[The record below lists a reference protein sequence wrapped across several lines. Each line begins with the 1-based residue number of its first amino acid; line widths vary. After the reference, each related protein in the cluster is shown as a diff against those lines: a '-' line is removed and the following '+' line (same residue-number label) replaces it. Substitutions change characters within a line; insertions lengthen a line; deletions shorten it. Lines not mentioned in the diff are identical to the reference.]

1 MTLHFFCILVSW
13 LLAERGCASCVTTWM
28 RIWPVHAMWQNTN
41 SYGVSLKTKCLRYFS
56 RDVLTPVLTKYS
68 CIIVYQVLLR
78 NTDNLTEVNLLLRQ
92 YETNRKGFWVFWLW
106 VTSKKTFCNN
116 SAHVILNFTE
126 TILLR
131 KTNQLIQQKLKFHV
145 LSDVTNLVIH
155 KIMCFT
161 IKLFFSYALH
171 T

>member
-1 MTLHFFCILVSW
+1 MTYWNRSWKYQKQGKMTLHFFCILVSW
-13 LLAERGCASCVTTWM
+13 LLAERGCVSCVTTWI

-92 YETNRKGFWVFWLW
+92 YETYRKGFRIFWLW
-106 VTSKKTFCNN
+106 VTSKKTFAMIR
-116 SAHVILNFTE
+116 SMWYLILRRQFCSEKQFN
-126 TILLR
+126 
-131 KTNQLIQQKLKFHV
+131 
-145 LSDVTNLVIH
+145 
-155 KIMCFT
+155 
-161 IKLFFSYALH
+161 
-171 T
+171 